1 MRESRIASCSVSVR
15 TRLVATRAW
24 IEGCLEPGVESRDSG
39 FGGRDPGADLI
50 LERAQLAE
58 PLQLCYTSLVETG
71 HELIAG
77 GRLTDVLRRV
87 AVFGVTLARLDIRQA
102 SDRHTEALDA
112 VTRAVGLG
120 SYAEWDEPRRL
131 EFLVRE
137 LASPRPLVPAGLE
150 MSPAV
155 ADVLETFREIAR
167 TPPNHSAPT
176 SSR

>member
-1 MRESRIASCSVSVR
+1 MKGASSQVSRAAI
-15 TRLVATRAW
+15 
-24 IEGCLEPGVESRDSG
+24 RDSG
-39 FGGRDPGADLI
+39 AGTRDADLV

-58 PLQLCYTSLVETG
+58 PLQLCHTSLVETG

-155 ADVLETFREIAR
+155 ADVLETFRDDR
-167 TPPNHSAPT
+167 THPRPNHSAPT